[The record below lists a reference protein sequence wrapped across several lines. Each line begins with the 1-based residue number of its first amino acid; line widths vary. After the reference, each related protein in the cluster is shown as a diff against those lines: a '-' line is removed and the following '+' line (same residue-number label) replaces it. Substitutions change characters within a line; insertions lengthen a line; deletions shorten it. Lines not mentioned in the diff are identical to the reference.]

1 MTDRAHLGVSSGPM
15 GQGLRVFSLV
25 SLCLVLAYTLNNFL
39 IHVGDARPLIS
50 GGWVVIAVYVLALA
64 LALALSFRQS
74 GHSLQQTADSFTA
87 FNTYLVRGAFW
98 AVLLVGL
105 IDATISFLR
114 IEEFSEVLFG
124 ESLAGSLNKQNF
136 RGPYVHIPLVALGFV
151 IAAFTRGLGFIWLT
165 LLVVL
170 AELLIVLTVNI
181 YSYEQAFQADLVR
194 FWYAALFLFA
204 TAYTLLE
211 GGHVRVDVL
220 FAAMPQARKHLVN
233 LWGALI
239 LGMPL
244 AWSTLV
250 IGTWD
255 QSRIINSP
263 ILNYEIGQQSVG
275 GLYIKYLMAGFL
287 LILGITMVIQFAALM
302 MSSAAGRAQSAGN
315 AAPETT
321 TSSD

>member
-1 MTDRAHLGVSSGPM
+1 MTDQVHMGVPSGPF
-15 GQGLRVFSLV
+15 GQVLRFFSLA

-39 IHVGDARPLIS
+39 IHVGDFRPLMS
-50 GGWVVIAVYVLALA
+50 GGLVVIAVYAVSIVVAIW
-64 LALALSFRQS
+64 LSLRLS
-74 GHSLQQTADSFTA
+74 GHSLIETADSFTA

-105 IDATISFLR
+105 VDATISFLR
-114 IEEFSEVLFG
+114 IEEFSDALFG

-136 RGPYVHIPLVALGFV
+136 RGPFVHMPLVALSFV

-244 AWSTLV
+244 AWITLV

-263 ILNYEIGQQSVG
+263 ILNFEIGQQSVG

-287 LILGITMVIQFAALM
+287 LILGITLVIQFAALM
-302 MSSAAGRAQSAGN
+302 MSSAAGRAQGAVT
-315 AAPETT
+315 AANEKATF
-321 TSSD
+321 SD

>member
-1 MTDRAHLGVSSGPM
+1 MTEPVHMSIPSGPM
-15 GQGLRVFSLV
+15 GQVLRSFCLA

-39 IHVGDARPLIS
+39 IHVGGLRPLME
-50 GGWVVIAVYVLALA
+50 GGIVVIGVYLIALILAGVFAGVL
-64 LALALSFRQS
+64 S
-74 GHSLQQTADSFTA
+74 GSSLQETADSFTGL
-87 FNTYLVRGAFW
+87 NTYLVRGAFW
-98 AVLLVGL
+98 AVMLVGL
-105 IDATISFLR
+105 VDAAISFLR
-114 IEEFSEVLFG
+114 IEEFSDVLLG
-124 ESLAGSLNKQNF
+124 EALAGNLNKQNF
-136 RGPYVHIPLVALGFV
+136 RGPYVHLPLVVLGFIV
-151 IAAFTRGLGFIWLT
+151 AAFTRGLGFIWLT

-244 AWSTLV
+244 AWITLI

-263 ILNYEIGQQSVG
+263 ILRFEIGQQSVG

-287 LILGITMVIQFAALM
+287 LILAITLVIQFAALM
-302 MSSAAGRAQSAGN
+302 MSSAAGRAQGAVAIAN
-315 AAPETT
+315 EKA